1 MQTEVNMLLDSTKG
15 GQISANA
22 TVVNGIRQTFEKKE
36 GLFRRNMMGKRV
48 NFAAR
53 SVISPDPFINTDE
66 VGVPELFATQ
76 LSYPEPVTPFNVAT
90 LRQAVING
98 PKIYPGANF
107 VEDERGNLIDLS
119 QRSYPQ
125 RVALSKTLLTTGLYD
140 SARSKGRSAKAGAVA
155 ISQKR
160 VLRHVR
166 TGDVMI
172 VNRQPTLH
180 RPSMM
185 CHKVRVM
192 RGKQSKTQFASAMWQ
207 TIRMHY
213 ANCNC
218 QFTHMHTHMHAHR
231 REDGQD
237 GHAECTNRVCQP
249 LMPLL

>member
-1 MQTEVNMLLDSTKG
+1 VFVQ
-15 GQISANA
+15 
-22 TVVNGIRQTFEKKE
+22 
-36 GLFRRNMMGKRV
+36 MMGKRV

-53 SVISPDPFINTDE
+53 SVISPDPFINVDE

-76 LSYPEPVTPFNVAT
+76 LSYPEPVTPFNVAA

-98 PKIYPGANF
+98 PKIHPGANF

-119 QRSYPQ
+119 ERSYSQ

-140 SARSKGRSAKAGAVA
+140 SARAKGRSGKQNTATV
-155 ISQKR
+155 SQKR

-166 TGDVMI
+166 NGDVMI

-185 CHKVRVM
+185 THKVRVM
-192 RGKQSKTQFASAMWQ
+192 RGRANKTQFKNAMWQ

-213 ANCNC
+213 ANCNVS
-218 QFTHMHTHMHAHR
+218 FSMHRTCGFLEGGGAVGISLGG
-231 REDGQD
+231 DGARPKGRQ
-237 GHAECTNRVCQP
+237 VLP
-249 LMPLL
+249 LCG